1 MNYFV
6 LILLASLLRACYRNI
21 LRYFLV
27 FFYLN
32 SIWFSITLEYLP
44 LEYLKESR
52 YDESR
57 YDGDL
62 SIPDVNLSYRRQGEW
77 QRYAGAKVLPCVSR
91 CFELLLEHSYIVFDL
106 LLPDYP
112 NFNLDLMWNKM
123 LTQIMGFQAKITQS
137 DTTVSSNVF
146 SWVTS
151 LITVFST
158 LF

>member
-32 SIWFSITLEYLP
+32 SIWFSITLECLP
-44 LEYLKESR
+44 LEYLKESRFDESSYDESR

-62 SIPDVNLSYRRQGEW
+62 SIPDVNLSYRR
-77 QRYAGAKVLPCVSR
+77 
-91 CFELLLEHSYIVFDL
+91 
-106 LLPDYP
+106 
-112 NFNLDLMWNKM
+112 
-123 LTQIMGFQAKITQS
+123 
-137 DTTVSSNVF
+137 
-146 SWVTS
+146 
-151 LITVFST
+151 
-158 LF
+158 